1 MYCDCA
7 PCPPF
12 HSMKNE
18 GNKLILD
25 DNFVYVKVTKEFGE
39 ELEKQMKLGNV
50 WESIF
55 MFDDEYYMPEKKY
68 EVYKALSKVLKR

>member
-12 HSMKNE
+12 HKMNKQ

-25 DNFVYVKVTKEFGE
+25 DTCVYVKVTKEFGE
-39 ELEKQMKLGNV
+39 ELENQMKLGNI

-68 EVYKALSKVLKR
+68 NVYKALAKVVKK